1 MLNFSRLF
9 GSRNISSKANTVSY
23 IKRCF
28 GSSSSMIR
36 NDDFS
41 TLSDSDIDTF
51 KTILK
56 SENTVIQDPEELSV
70 YNTDWMKKY
79 IGDSKIVLKPKTTQ
93 EVSDIWK
100 YCNQRRLAIVPQGGN
115 TGLVG
120 GSVPIF
126 DEIILSL
133 SRMNQIKHFDQNYSI
148 VHTQA
153 GVVLEKLA
161 EYLQDYGHMP
171 PIDLGAKG
179 SCHIGGNLA
188 TNAGGIKLIKYNS
201 MHANC
206 IGIEAVLADGTI
218 INDMKGL
225 RKDNT
230 GYDLKQLFIGSEG
243 TLGIIT
249 ECAILW
255 PRLPT
260 NSSIALIL
268 LENFEKVTEVLPKAK
283 QYLGESLTA
292 IEFFDH
298 FSDKLRAEMIGTTN
312 PIESSEKDN
321 VYMLIECSSFDEPT
335 KDMNEEKLMSF
346 IETLDDTVLD
356 GVIAQD
362 GNQNSQIWKL
372 REELPVAYIE
382 KGLCLKYDFSIGIQ
396 NFNQLIINS
405 RERVGG
411 LGTAG
416 GYGHV
421 GK

>member
-1 MLNFSRLF
+1 
-9 GSRNISSKANTVSY
+9 
-23 IKRCF
+23 
-28 GSSSSMIR
+28 
-36 NDDFS
+36 
-41 TLSDSDIDTF
+41 
-51 KTILK
+51 
-56 SENTVIQDPEELSV
+56 
-70 YNTDWMKKY
+70 MKKY

-93 EVSDIWK
+93 EVSDILK
-100 YCNQRRLAIVPQGGN
+100 YCNQRRLAVVPQGGN

-249 ECAILW
+249 ECAIL
-255 PRLPT
+255 
-260 NSSIALIL
+260 
-268 LENFEKVTEVLPKAK
+268 
-283 QYLGESLTA
+283 
-292 IEFFDH
+292 
-298 FSDKLRAEMIGTTN
+298 
-312 PIESSEKDN
+312 
-321 VYMLIECSSFDEPT
+321 
-335 KDMNEEKLMSF
+335 
-346 IETLDDTVLD
+346 
-356 GVIAQD
+356 
-362 GNQNSQIWKL
+362 
-372 REELPVAYIE
+372 
-382 KGLCLKYDFSIGIQ
+382 
-396 NFNQLIINS
+396 
-405 RERVGG
+405 
-411 LGTAG
+411 
-416 GYGHV
+416 
-421 GK
+421 